1 MKVLQINSVCG
12 IRSTGRICTDIAE
25 TLSKQGDS
33 SIIAFGREDVPEK
46 YRGISH
52 RISSDIDVKISALSS
67 RIFDNMGF
75 KSKKATERFVDWI
88 KEYDPDII
96 HLHNIHGYYINIE
109 ILFNYLKSTGKP
121 VIWTLHD
128 CWAFTGH
135 CCHFS
140 YAGCD
145 KWKTGCHDC
154 PQKSEYPKSM
164 LADRS
169 RFNFFKKKE
178 IFKGLKNL
186 TIVTPS
192 NWLAEKVRESFL
204 GEYPVVAIPNG
215 IDLSL
220 FKPTSG
226 DFVQKN
232 NLSGKKI
239 ILGVASVWNNR
250 KGLEDFISLSKK
262 IDDNKKIVL
271 VGLNKSQIADLPDNI
286 IGIERTNNIGELAD
300 IYTSAFVFVNP
311 SREETMG
318 LTTVEA
324 MACGTPVI
332 VYNATAVPEVVDDKS
347 GLVLKVGDVDG
358 IVTALSKIDFKSED
372 CIKQAMK
379 YEKSVQY
386 GKYINIYQ
394 SILE

>member
-46 YRGISH
+46 YKEISH
-52 RISSDIDVKISALSS
+52 RISSDVDVKLSVLSS

-204 GEYPVVAIPNG
+204 GGYPVVAIPNG